1 MKATITKS
9 TLQYSASVA
18 RCNFDKTMKSIIDL
32 VVKKNADYGD
42 AWQRY
47 GIFTPLIRINDK
59 ILRVKTLSDGRT
71 ALIAD
76 ENIKDTLID
85 IIGYSMLALEYL
97 RVNKGNSMEAA
108 QLEIFPED
116 KLGMI
121 STIIDE
127 D

>member
-18 RCNFDKTMKSIIDL
+18 RCNFDKTMKSIIDV
-32 VVKKNADYGD
+32 VVKKNSDYGD

-71 ALIAD
+71 ALVAE

-85 IIGYSMLALEYL
+85 IIGYCLLALEYI
-97 RVNKGNSMEAA
+97 RVNNRNSIDTE
-108 QLEIFPED
+108 QLDLFPED

-121 STIIDE
+121 STIVDE